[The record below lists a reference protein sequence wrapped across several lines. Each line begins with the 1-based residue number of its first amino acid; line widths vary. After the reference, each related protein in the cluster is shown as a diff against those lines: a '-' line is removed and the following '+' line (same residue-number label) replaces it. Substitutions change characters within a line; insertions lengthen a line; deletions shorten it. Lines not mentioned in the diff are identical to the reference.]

1 MRQSFIAPHE
11 KPFLS
16 SLSRLAFFVIL
27 VVVMIVLAL
36 RAYFVV
42 DMMILEKDTLS
53 LTQERQKFET
63 GMKEADRTIDEIIKQ
78 KARSEEIFLNNTVL
92 KESIKNLFDLIP
104 QQITLQYV
112 EIDRSSLILQGT
124 TPTQETFESLLSIP
138 LKSIFH
144 TSQTTFR
151 QSQQGG
157 GYTFISV
164 NRVFSDGESRDE

>member
-78 KARSEEIFLNNTVL
+78 KARSEEIFLNNTLL

-104 QQITLQYV
+104 QQITL
-112 EIDRSSLILQGT
+112 
-124 TPTQETFESLLSIP
+124 
-138 LKSIFH
+138 
-144 TSQTTFR
+144 
-151 QSQQGG
+151 
-157 GYTFISV
+157 
-164 NRVFSDGESRDE
+164 